1 MKIMKKY
8 DFAGWATKYNV
19 QCSDGRTIHT
29 DAFKHCDNLQIPLIW
44 NHNYDGPE
52 NVIGHAVLKHSAEG
66 VYAYCEF
73 NDNDAAI
80 SAKGLIKHKDI
91 TSLSIFANG
100 LKQQGGRV
108 MHGNIKEVSLVLAGA
123 NPGASIQEVLIHGD
137 MSTDDFNE
145 ATIYNE
151 PTGIEEDVEV
161 ELTHKDNTPD
171 EPANQTVAEVYASMT
186 DVQKAAVAMIIDQLS
201 EDNEEGQEGQ
211 NDEGDNN
218 MKHNVFDTN
227 NKGAEGDVLKHNECM
242 AASIKDIKKHGSL
255 KESFLAHAGTYGIDN
270 IGLLFPTE
278 TATSN
283 EPIFIDRDQTWVAKF
298 FNATKKSPFSR
309 LKTIYADITPDDA
322 RARGYITGKLKKE
335 EVFGLLKRVTSPT
348 TVYKKQKLD
357 RDDIVDITDFDVV
370 AWMKKEMRGK
380 LDEELAR
387 AMLIGDGRLVSSDDK
402 IKEAH
407 IRPIFNDSDLYT
419 IKVAVGAGV
428 EAKEIIK
435 AIIRAKAKYEG
446 QGVPN
451 AYIRPDLLAEMLLI
465 EDANGRFIYPDESTL
480 CKTLGVKEI
489 CQVPQMANLV
499 RTGEGTINGK
509 THSVLAILV
518 NPADYTVGADRGG
531 NVAMFD
537 DFDIDYNQYKY
548 LIETRCSGALLTPKT
563 AITVERVV

>member
-1 MKIMKKY
+1 MKKY
-8 DFAGWATKYNV
+8 HFGGWATKYNT
-19 QCSDGRTIHT
+19 QCSDGRTIST
-29 DAFKHCDNLQIPLIW
+29 DAFKHCDDQQVPLVW

-52 NVIGHAVLKHSAEG
+52 SIIGHAILKHSNEG

-73 NDNDAAI
+73 NDNDSAVH
-80 SAKGLIKHKDI
+80 AKGLVKHKDI

-108 MHGNIKEVSLVLAGA
+108 LHGNIKEVSLVLAGA

-137 MSTDDFNE
+137 MGGAEDFNE
-145 ATIYNE
+145 ATIYND
-151 PTGIEEDVEV
+151 PTGIDEDVELT
-161 ELTHKDNTPD
+161 LTHKDDEPA
-171 EPANQTVAEVYASMT
+171 EPANQTVAEVYAAMT

-201 EDNEEGQEGQ
+201 EEDNEDGQEGQ

-227 NKGAEGDVLKHNECM
+227 NKGTEDTLKHNECM
-242 AASIKDIKKHGSL
+242 AASIKDIKKHGTL

-309 LKTIYADITPDDA
+309 LKTIYADITADEA

-446 QGVPN
+446 AGVPN

-489 CQVPQMANLV
+489 CQVPQMSNLV
-499 RTGEGTINGK
+499 RTGEGTIQGK

-548 LIETRCSGALLTPKT
+548 LIETRCSGSLLTPKT
-563 AITVERVV
+563 AITIERVV